1 MISFL
6 RIKWSLFIKRE
17 SLLPKYALCQV
28 WLKLAHQFYKM
39 RFLNFVKVHLLS
51 DYCLPLGKGRVL
63 QLNKLVSQSKGCFM
77 PSLVVIGPLVLEK
90 KKFKIFSILFLD
102 NKFFN
107 SCQFILTFFPIIFSW
122 DVGEE

>member
-77 PSLVVIGPLVLEK
+77 PSLVVNGPLVLEK
-90 KKFKIFSILFLD
+90 KKIQNFL
-102 NKFFN
+102 NFVF
-107 SCQFILTFFPIIFSW
+107 
-122 DVGEE
+122 G